1 MITKINNKVVAGV
14 LSLFLPLSTFLFT
27 SCEDFFEQESDHVIY
42 AGSEHLN
49 NSVDTLYSVA
59 GILSKVQALAD
70 RTILFGEVRG
80 DLVDLTNTADA
91 DLKNLS
97 LFNVDDNNSYNTPRD
112 YYAVINNCNYFI
124 AHADTALRNSR
135 NDYVFMREFGAVK
148 TIRAWTYLQ
157 LALNYGKVPFVTEP
171 ILSQEDAE
179 QNYPM
184 YTLEDVCRF
193 FINDL
198 QELTGKYVSE
208 AFDITTATPL
218 YGKMLSI
225 ESHLFF
231 YPMSVLLGDLHLWLA
246 TLTNNTSEYRQ
257 AALAYYN
264 YISRRNGSN
273 SAYPSGTNRIC
284 WPVGASSYLSR
295 IIYGYSSDFLSSAEE
310 NWTRDNELI
319 TVIPGDSL
327 PSDPNYSK
335 LRGFFNSE
343 LDNNYQ
349 PSIVPSTALINLS
362 AAQKYC
368 NINRDATVVTYAPEN
383 LSEYRAGDLRLSYAW
398 QQSSNVKVSYGDGD
412 LRSIDNYQ
420 QILKYQTRN
429 IHILRRQMVYLRM
442 AEALNM
448 AGFPRMAFQIL
459 STGLTDEVMDKY
471 VYPTVSKSDS
481 LSMVALN
488 MKFPASYRMFN
499 EKNWA
504 GSVSDNANTMGI
516 HSRGSGYT
524 PMNEYYQLIDS
535 VPDATDPTK
544 NVAVPLTEK
553 QAYVDSLI
561 LNESALELAFEG
573 TRYYDLMRYALRQSN
588 PGATMQKLV
597 CGRRGEAKRAE
608 VQGELKKDLTNQSNW
623 FISWNGKI
631 GF

>member
-198 QELTGKYVSE
+198 
-208 AFDITTATPL
+208 
-218 YGKMLSI
+218 
-225 ESHLFF
+225 
-231 YPMSVLLGDLHLWLA
+231 
-246 TLTNNTSEYRQ
+246 
-257 AALAYYN
+257 
-264 YISRRNGSN
+264 
-273 SAYPSGTNRIC
+273 
-284 WPVGASSYLSR
+284 
-295 IIYGYSSDFLSSAEE
+295 
-310 NWTRDNELI
+310 
-319 TVIPGDSL
+319 
-327 PSDPNYSK
+327 
-335 LRGFFNSE
+335 
-343 LDNNYQ
+343 
-349 PSIVPSTALINLS
+349 
-362 AAQKYC
+362 
-368 NINRDATVVTYAPEN
+368 
-383 LSEYRAGDLRLSYAW
+383 
-398 QQSSNVKVSYGDGD
+398 
-412 LRSIDNYQ
+412 
-420 QILKYQTRN
+420 
-429 IHILRRQMVYLRM
+429 
-442 AEALNM
+442 
-448 AGFPRMAFQIL
+448 
-459 STGLTDEVMDKY
+459 
-471 VYPTVSKSDS
+471 
-481 LSMVALN
+481 
-488 MKFPASYRMFN
+488 
-499 EKNWA
+499 
-504 GSVSDNANTMGI
+504 
-516 HSRGSGYT
+516 
-524 PMNEYYQLIDS
+524 
-535 VPDATDPTK
+535 
-544 NVAVPLTEK
+544 
-553 QAYVDSLI
+553 
-561 LNESALELAFEG
+561 
-573 TRYYDLMRYALRQSN
+573 
-588 PGATMQKLV
+588 
-597 CGRRGEAKRAE
+597 
-608 VQGELKKDLTNQSNW
+608 
-623 FISWNGKI
+623 
-631 GF
+631 

>member
-225 ESHLFF
+225 ESHFFF

-273 SAYPSGTNRIC
+273 STYPSGTNRIC

-335 LRGFFNSE
+335 LRLLFNSE
-343 LDNNYQ
+343 LDNNFQ
-349 PSIVPSTALINLS
+349 PSIVPSRALINLS

-383 LSEYRAGDLRLSYAW
+383 LSEYRAGDLRLAYAW
-398 QQSSNVKVSYGDGD
+398 RKSSNVTVNYGDGD
-412 LRSIDNYQ
+412 LRTIDSYQ
-420 QILKYQTRN
+420 QVVKYQTRN
-429 IHILRRQMVYLRM
+429 IHILRRQMGYLRM

-459 STGLTDEVMDKY
+459 STGLTDDVMDKY

-488 MKFPASYRMFN
+488 IKFPASYRMFN

-504 GSVSDNANTMGI
+504 GTASDNANTMGI

-524 PMNEYYQLIDS
+524 PMNVHYQLIDS

-544 NVAVPLTEK
+544 NVAVPLAEK

-573 TRYYDLMRYALRQSN
+573 TRYYDIMRYALRQSN
-588 PGATMQKLV
+588 PGAAMQKLV

>member
-295 IIYGYSSDFLSSAEE
+295 IIYGYASDFLSSAEE

-343 LDNNYQ
+343 LDNNFQ
-349 PSIVPSTALINLS
+349 PSIVPSRALINLS

-412 LRSIDNYQ
+412 LRTIDSYQ

-504 GSVSDNANTMGI
+504 GTVSDNANTMGI

-535 VPDATDPTK
+535 VPDTTDPTK
-544 NVAVPLTEK
+544 NVAVPLAEK

>member
-225 ESHLFF
+225 ESHFFF

-273 SAYPSGTNRIC
+273 SAYPSGTNRLC
-284 WPVGASSYLSR
+284 WPVGASNYLSYR
-295 IIYGYSSDFLSSAEE
+295 EYGYSSDFLSIAEE

-343 LDNNYQ
+343 LDNNFQ
-349 PSIVPSTALINLS
+349 PSIVPSTALINIS

-368 NINRDATVVTYAPEN
+368 NINKDATVVTYAPEN
-383 LSEYRAGDLRLSYAW
+383 LSEYRAGDLRLAYAW
-398 QQSSNVKVSYGDGD
+398 RQSSNVTVNYGDGD
-412 LRSIDNYQ
+412 LRTIDSYQ
-420 QILKYQTRN
+420 QVLKYQTRN

-504 GSVSDNANTMGI
+504 GTTSDNANTMGI

-535 VPDATDPTK
+535 VPDTTDPTK
-544 NVAVPLTEK
+544 NVAVPLAEK

-561 LNESALELAFEG
+561 LNESALEFAFEG